1 MHYTSKEELNITQ
14 NKTSPEKVGKIRM
27 VASKTTMK

>member
-1 MHYTSKEELNITQ
+1 MHYTSEEELNITQ
-14 NKTSPEKVGKIRM
+14 NKTSSEKVGKISM